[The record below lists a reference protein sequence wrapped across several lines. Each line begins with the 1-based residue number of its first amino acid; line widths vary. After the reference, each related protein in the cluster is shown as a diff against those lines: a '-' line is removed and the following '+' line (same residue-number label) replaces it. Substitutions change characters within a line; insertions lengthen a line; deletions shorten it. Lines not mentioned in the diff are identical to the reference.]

1 MDILIHTAS
10 TFQTIFLHQLLELK
24 FYPILRAPVQIRD
37 QLLSPDQTLL
47 REACL
52 GAADGQVQT
61 RLTGRNLCSRGQLTG
76 GVATASSRGS
86 SHDTRGGV

>member
-1 MDILIHTAS
+1 MYILIHTAS
-10 TFQTIFLHQLLELK
+10 TFQTIFLHQLPELK
-24 FYPILRAPVQIRD
+24 FYPILRAPVQIRG
-37 QLLSPDQTLL
+37 QLLSPDETLQ

-61 RLTGRNLCSRGQLTG
+61 RLAGRDLYSRGQLPG

-86 SHDTRGGV
+86 SHDT